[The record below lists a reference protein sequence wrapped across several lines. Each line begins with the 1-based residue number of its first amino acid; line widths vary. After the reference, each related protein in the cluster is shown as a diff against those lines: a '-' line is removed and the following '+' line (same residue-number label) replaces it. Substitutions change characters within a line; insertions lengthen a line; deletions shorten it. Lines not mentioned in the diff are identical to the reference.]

1 MSNGLHDPHGSTTR
15 RRRIVSTWLLA
26 AALAVVQVALP
37 GDAVAPA
44 PEHRAPA
51 SDAADGPGADK
62 EAPPHGADATD
73 QPGRVRQAPS
83 DPPQPQEFLF
93 SKNESAWGIWSDGT
107 TIWVADSARFS
118 TDTTVALYAYD
129 LVDGARDEDNRGR
142 DSRDIAL
149 DADNTAPAGVWSD
162 GATVW
167 VADQQDGLLYAYGL
181 SDGARTEDGDGRDAR
196 DIALD
201 ADNAQPSGI
210 WSDTSTVWVAD
221 SQDRTLYAYD
231 LDDGGRNEDSQG
243 RDARDIAL
251 DADNHTPSGIWSDGR
266 TMWVVNFDPSAS
278 ENHVFAYELSS
289 SRRVEDVDGRD
300 AKDIALRSSNRY
312 AVGAW
317 ANDAKTHMWIADSA
331 ANRVF
336 VYTVPN
342 AAPGFEEGGSATR
355 RLPSNSAAGDLVGEP
370 VVATDPDADILLYAL
385 SGTDAGS
392 FEIESGTGQILV
404 AAGATLTSSAR
415 LAVTVT
421 ATDVRGAAVSIDV
434 TVEVTDDIRLP
445 AGNVEPVDIW
455 MNSSTMWV
463 GDAADTYMHAYTRG
477 TATVAAG
484 FGFNLDAQNTSPVS
498 VWSNGANIWVVD
510 DDTDRLYA
518 YTQAGSPVGAD
529 DIVLDA
535 ANASPVGAWSNGTD
549 LWLVADATELDAAE
563 LKVYAYTLAGIR
575 MASSDFVLAEA
586 NADPVDIW
594 SDGEHVWVADRED
607 RRLYAYTLTGTRVP
621 SRDFRLNPD
630 NTDAAGIWSDGDV
643 MWVVD
648 PTDRTLYQYDF
659 NTPTFLDGAET
670 TREVAENAGTD
681 TRDEVG
687 VPVAATHAGGLS
699 LTYSLAGV
707 EAALFEIDA
716 SGQITVAES
725 TTLDY
730 ETQNVYALTVSV
742 HDGQDSE
749 GNADLTIDASILV
762 QVDVTK
768 DIIIDETTGG
778 NVNKRPRGM
787 WSDEETIWVT
797 RFSNTG
803 ASLAHARESG
813 ARDSSKDVDI
823 GARRV
828 YMRDVWSDGINL
840 WAASTTNFIDIVD
853 VGETD
858 DEAFAPNNTNNAVV
872 FLYPLPNGPRSSDF
886 VFFVDENR
894 EDEDLVGLP
903 GGIWSDGTVMW
914 IVDLYYEKI
923 LAYNICNALANQRLI
938 AAGEDPVHQAR
949 QPDREFFL
957 YAGDGI
963 DDGNASPYG
972 IWSDNRT
979 VWVVDI
985 TDTKLYAYNLEGG
998 TRLPH
1003 RDLDLR
1009 PGNDAPSVIWS
1020 DGTTLW
1026 VGDDEDLMVYAYTW
1040 PPGVVAEDQDLRFTD
1055 CETAERSVAENSVF
1069 PTPVGATIEDS
1080 NFGTAPYTYELAGPD
1095 RSLFTIDTDGQI
1107 RVGPRTNLNFEAAKN
1122 TYRVIVTIE
1131 DADELTRSI
1140 NVNISVDDVVEPPK
1154 RPGRPNHLVRV
1165 PNRLEISWRAAPNTG
1180 PPVRYE
1186 VQYADEGTDDYA
1198 TVADGLDDD
1207 LVAIIPD
1214 LSPDTT
1220 YTVRVRALN
1229 DEGISSWR
1237 YRDLTT
1243 RPAVSVIINPISLD
1257 IEEGGSGSYTVVLGS
1272 EPTGNINA
1280 DRTVTVS
1287 ITAEGD
1293 TDYLVVSDTSL
1304 TFERDAWNVPQ
1315 TVTVSAISDTNTDN
1329 ETATISHSA
1338 EGGGFRP
1345 AVIDDVS
1352 VTVQDSSA
1360 VRLSVVPDVVSED
1373 VAGAGQEVSVTASL
1387 RAARTVPTVVSVSVG
1402 PGTADASDFAAVD
1415 GFNLEVPAGVLSA
1428 SRSFLLVPIDDAV
1441 AEDDETVQV
1450 SGTVSDLAVT
1460 PAFVTIADDDER
1472 AVVPDPRSLTL
1483 VEDGPS
1489 QTFTVTLGSEPT
1501 GRVNVTV
1508 LSSSSDLEARPASLA
1523 FSVSNWFEPQTVTVT
1538 AKHDADAEPSR
1549 HVVTLLPSGGGYGTS
1564 DASVVLVS
1572 VTDDDTES
1580 TSVAL
1585 SVTPAD
1591 PVDENAGDT
1600 TLTVRAQLN
1609 AAARTEDTVVA
1620 VSVSDGTAAAPDDF
1634 TAVADFDV
1642 TIDAGSSFGTDTFT
1656 FTPTNDNVDEP
1667 DETVNITG
1675 TTADLSVTD
1684 TMVTI
1689 ADDDTAAIDLERTAD
1704 TVDEGD
1710 GFTYTVVLASEPTA
1724 PVVVTVTSD
1733 NTDVDV
1739 STTLGTTLRFT
1750 DADWDTAQTVTVST
1764 DHDSDAADDMAK
1776 LAHTAVGGGYDD
1788 VTAEFTVTVTDDET
1802 AAVTLTVAP
1811 DSVAEDVADPGTEV
1825 TVTAELTL
1833 IRSDPTTV
1841 TVSVSAGTASASDF
1855 AAVTGFDIV
1864 IPAGQTT
1871 ELGSFTLNPADD
1883 DVAEGDETVNITGTA
1898 GDLSVTSATVTIA
1911 DDDERAVVPDPRSL
1925 TLAEEGPSQTF
1936 TVTLGSQPTGPVDVS
1951 VASSSATVEVQPTS
1965 LSFTVA
1971 NWSDPQT
1978 VEVTA
1983 KDDADA
1989 ADDPSTAVT
1998 LIPSGGGYGAT
2009 DAAAVAVSVTDDDT
2023 ESTSVALTVMPDTVA
2038 ENDGDTTLTVRAQLN
2053 AAARTVDTVVAVS
2066 VSPGTGTGG
2075 AAASDFAAVD
2085 DFDVTIDAGSSFG
2098 TGEFTF
2104 TPDNDDV
2111 DESDET
2117 VNITGTTTSSGLSIT
2132 NTTVTIADNDTAAIN
2147 LSRTAHTVDEG
2158 DMFTYTVVLASE
2170 PTAPVVVTVAS
2181 DNTDVD
2187 VSTDDGATLT
2197 FTDDDWGDAQTVTVN
2212 TDHDDDAADDT
2223 AKLTHTAVGGGYDD
2237 VTAQLTVT
2245 VTDDEVAAVML
2256 SVAPD
2261 SVAEDV
2267 ADPGTRVTVTAE
2279 LTAARGEPT
2288 TVTVSVRTGTADASD
2303 FDAVA
2308 DFDIVI
2314 PTGQTTQSAS
2324 FALNPDD
2331 DAVAEG
2337 DEVVR
2342 ITATAGGLRVTPT
2355 TVTIA
2360 DDDERAVVPDP
2371 QSLTL
2376 AEEGASQMFAVT
2388 LGSQP
2393 TGRVNVSVASLSAAV
2408 EVQPASLAFTASN
2421 WSDPKTVTVTA
2432 KDDTDA
2438 ADLTTKVTLVPSG
2451 GGYVAA
2457 DEAEVSIS
2465 VTDDDTES
2473 TSVELTVTPN
2483 TVAENDGDTTLTVT
2497 AKLDEAARA
2506 EDTVVTV
2513 SVSAGTGTGA
2523 ATASDFTAVADFNVT
2538 IDAGSSFGTADFTF
2552 TPDNDDVDEPDET
2565 VEVTGT
2571 TSSGLSVTDTTVT
2584 IADDDTAAISLEH
2597 TARTVDEGDMFTYTV
2612 VLATEPTG
2620 PVVVTVA
2627 SDNTDVNASTTLG
2640 TTLRFTAGD
2649 WDTAQTVTVSTDQDS
2664 DAADDM
2670 AKLAH
2675 TAVGG
2680 GYDDVTAE
2688 LTVTVTDDETA
2699 AVTLTVAPDLVAED
2713 VAGTGTLVTVTA
2725 ELTAAR
2731 GEATTVTVSVQP
2743 GTADASDFDA
2753 VTDFAIVIPMGQTTE
2768 SGSFTLNPDDDDVAE
2783 GDETIDITGTAGDLS
2798 VTAAMV
2804 TIADDDER
2812 AVVPDPQSLTF
2823 VEEGPSQ
2830 TFTVT
2835 LGSQPTGPVNVS
2847 VASSSATVEVQPTS
2861 LAFTMSNWSDPQTVE
2876 VTAKDD
2882 ADAADNPTEAVT
2894 LTPSGGGYVATDEA
2908 EVSISVTDNDT
2919 ESTSVAL
2926 TVDPDT
2932 VAENDGDTTLMVT
2945 AELDEATRA
2954 EDTIVRVSVS
2964 AGTGTGGAAA
2974 SDFTAVADFN
2984 VTIDAG
2990 SFDGTGT
2997 FTFTPHDDDV
3007 DEDNETVNITGTTA
3021 DLSVT
3026 DATVTITDDDNAGIS
3041 LSRTAQT
3048 VDEDDMFTY
3057 TVVLDTEPTG
3067 PVTVT
3072 ITSDNDDVDAST
3084 DDDTTVSFTAEDWN
3098 QAHTVTVMAEDD
3110 NDAADDNAKL
3120 THTAVG
3126 GGYDDVTADLA
3137 VTVTDDDTASTSVEL
3152 TVTPDTV
3159 DEDDGDTTVTV
3170 RAQLNAAARTED
3182 TVVSVSV
3189 SAGTAVAGD
3198 FTAVTDFNVTIDTGS
3213 FSGTETFTFTPTNDD
3228 VDEDDETVNIAGTTA
3243 DLPVTGTMVTIADD
3257 DTAGITLS
3265 PTAHTV
3271 DEGDSFT
3278 YTVKLTSEP
3287 TAPVVV
3293 TVASDNTDVDP
3304 STADGTTLTF
3314 TDGNWDQDQT
3324 VTVDTDHD
3332 SDATNDTATLTH
3344 TASGGGYNDETAQFA
3359 VTVTDDETP
3368 AVTLT
3373 AAPDT
3378 VDEDVADPG
3387 TQITVTA
3394 RLAQARSDPTT
3405 VTVSVQPGTASA
3417 SDYATVAD
3425 FDIVIAANAT
3435 TNTGTFTLN
3444 PVNDDIAEGDETI
3457 EVTGTAG
3464 VLPVTPATVTIADD
3478 DTAGISLSRTA
3489 RTVAEGDSFTY
3500 TVVLASEPTA
3510 PVVVT
3515 VASDNTDVDPS
3526 TTLGTTLRFT
3536 DADWDQDQTVTVNTD
3551 HDTDAT
3557 NDTAKLTH
3565 TATGG
3570 GYNNETAELAVTV
3583 TDDETPA
3590 VTLTA
3595 APDTVDEDVTDPGT
3609 QITVTARLAQAR
3621 SDPTTVSVTV
3631 GAGTAS
3637 AGDFAEVTGFDIV
3650 IAANQTSNTAAPSR

>member
-37 GDAVAPA
+37 GDAVAPV

-73 QPGRVRQAPS
+73 QSGRVRQAPG
-83 DPPQPQEFLF
+83 DAPQPQEFLF

-392 FEIESGTGQILV
+392 FEIEPGTGQILV
-404 AAGATLTSSAR
+404 AAGATLTSGAR

-445 AGNVEPVDIW
+445 AGNAEPVDIW

-477 TATVAAG
+477 TATVDAG
-484 FGFNLDAQNTSPVS
+484 FSFDLDAQNTSPVS

-518 YTQAGSPVGAD
+518 YTQAGSRVGTD

-648 PTDRTLYQYDF
+648 PADRALYQYDF

-828 YMRDVWSDGINL
+828 YMRDVWSDGISL
-840 WAASTTNFIDIVD
+840 WGASTTNFIDIAD

-858 DEAFAPNNTNNAVV
+858 DEAFAPNDTNNAVV

-894 EDEDLVGLP
+894 EDDDLVGLP

-914 IVDLYYEKI
+914 IVDLYFEKI

-938 AAGEDPVHQAR
+938 ADGEEPAHQAR

-1095 RSLFTIDTDGQI
+1095 RSLFTIDTDGRI
-1107 RVGPRTNLNFEAAKN
+1107 RVGPRTNLNFEADKN

-1186 VQYADEGTDDYA
+1186 VQYADQGTDDYA
-1198 TVADGLDDD
+1198 AVTDGLDDD

-1243 RPAVSVIINPISLD
+1243 RPSKSVIIDPVSLD
-1257 IEEGGSGSYTVVLGS
+1257 IEEGGSGTYTVVLGS
-1272 EPTGNINA
+1272 QPTGTINQ
-1280 DRTVTVS
+1280 DIEVVVTITV
-1287 ITAEGD
+1287 AGD
-1293 TDYLVVSDTSL
+1293 TDDLEVSDTSL
-1304 TFERDAWNVPQ
+1304 TFTDTDWDMPQ
-1315 TVTVSAISDTNTDN
+1315 TVTVSAIPDSNTDN

-1338 EGGGFRP
+1338 NGAGFRP
-1345 AVIDDVS
+1345 AVIDDVT
-1352 VTVQDSSA
+1352 VTVQDSAA

-1373 VAGAGQEVSVTASL
+1373 VAGAGQEVSVTAS
-1387 RAARTVPTVVSVSVG
+1387 RRTSRIVPTVVSVSVG
-1402 PGTADASDFAAVD
+1402 PGTAVASDFAAVD
-1415 GFNLEVPAGVLSA
+1415 GFDLEVPAGVLSA

-1472 AVVPDPRSLTL
+1472 AVVPDPRSLSL
-1483 VEDGPS
+1483 AEEGAS
-1489 QTFTVTLGSEPT
+1489 QTFAVTLGSQPT

-1523 FSVSNWFEPQTVTVT
+1523 FSVSNWSDPKTVTVT
-1538 AKHDADAEPSR
+1538 AKDDADAEPSR

-1591 PVDENAGDT
+1591 PVGENA
-1600 TLTVRAQLN
+1600 
-1609 AAARTEDTVVA
+1609 
-1620 VSVSDGTAAAPDDF
+1620 
-1634 TAVADFDV
+1634 
-1642 TIDAGSSFGTDTFT
+1642 
-1656 FTPTNDNVDEP
+1656 
-1667 DETVNITG
+1667 
-1675 TTADLSVTD
+1675 
-1684 TMVTI
+1684 
-1689 ADDDTAAIDLERTAD
+1689 
-1704 TVDEGD
+1704 
-1710 GFTYTVVLASEPTA
+1710 
-1724 PVVVTVTSD
+1724 
-1733 NTDVDV
+1733 
-1739 STTLGTTLRFT
+1739 
-1750 DADWDTAQTVTVST
+1750 
-1764 DHDSDAADDMAK
+1764 
-1776 LAHTAVGGGYDD
+1776 
-1788 VTAEFTVTVTDDET
+1788 
-1802 AAVTLTVAP
+1802 
-1811 DSVAEDVADPGTEV
+1811 
-1825 TVTAELTL
+1825 
-1833 IRSDPTTV
+1833 
-1841 TVSVSAGTASASDF
+1841 
-1855 AAVTGFDIV
+1855 
-1864 IPAGQTT
+1864 
-1871 ELGSFTLNPADD
+1871 
-1883 DVAEGDETVNITGTA
+1883 
-1898 GDLSVTSATVTIA
+1898 
-1911 DDDERAVVPDPRSL
+1911 
-1925 TLAEEGPSQTF
+1925 
-1936 TVTLGSQPTGPVDVS
+1936 
-1951 VASSSATVEVQPTS
+1951 
-1965 LSFTVA
+1965 
-1971 NWSDPQT
+1971 
-1978 VEVTA
+1978 
-1983 KDDADA
+1983 
-1989 ADDPSTAVT
+1989 
-1998 LIPSGGGYGAT
+1998 
-2009 DAAAVAVSVTDDDT
+2009 
-2023 ESTSVALTVMPDTVA
+2023 
-2038 ENDGDTTLTVRAQLN
+2038 
-2053 AAARTVDTVVAVS
+2053 
-2066 VSPGTGTGG
+2066 
-2075 AAASDFAAVD
+2075 
-2085 DFDVTIDAGSSFG
+2085 
-2098 TGEFTF
+2098 
-2104 TPDNDDV
+2104 
-2111 DESDET
+2111 
-2117 VNITGTTTSSGLSIT
+2117 
-2132 NTTVTIADNDTAAIN
+2132 
-2147 LSRTAHTVDEG
+2147 
-2158 DMFTYTVVLASE
+2158 
-2170 PTAPVVVTVAS
+2170 
-2181 DNTDVD
+2181 
-2187 VSTDDGATLT
+2187 
-2197 FTDDDWGDAQTVTVN
+2197 
-2212 TDHDDDAADDT
+2212 
-2223 AKLTHTAVGGGYDD
+2223 
-2237 VTAQLTVT
+2237 
-2245 VTDDEVAAVML
+2245 
-2256 SVAPD
+2256 
-2261 SVAEDV
+2261 
-2267 ADPGTRVTVTAE
+2267 
-2279 LTAARGEPT
+2279 
-2288 TVTVSVRTGTADASD
+2288 
-2303 FDAVA
+2303 
-2308 DFDIVI
+2308 
-2314 PTGQTTQSAS
+2314 
-2324 FALNPDD
+2324 
-2331 DAVAEG
+2331 
-2337 DEVVR
+2337 
-2342 ITATAGGLRVTPT
+2342 
-2355 TVTIA
+2355 
-2360 DDDERAVVPDP
+2360 
-2371 QSLTL
+2371 
-2376 AEEGASQMFAVT
+2376 
-2388 LGSQP
+2388 
-2393 TGRVNVSVASLSAAV
+2393 
-2408 EVQPASLAFTASN
+2408 
-2421 WSDPKTVTVTA
+2421 
-2432 KDDTDA
+2432 
-2438 ADLTTKVTLVPSG
+2438 
-2451 GGYVAA
+2451 
-2457 DEAEVSIS
+2457 
-2465 VTDDDTES
+2465 
-2473 TSVELTVTPN
+2473 
-2483 TVAENDGDTTLTVT
+2483 GDTTLTVT
-2497 AKLDEAARA
+2497 AKLDE
-2506 EDTVVTV
+2506 
-2513 SVSAGTGTGA
+2513 
-2523 ATASDFTAVADFNVT
+2523 
-2538 IDAGSSFGTADFTF
+2538 
-2552 TPDNDDVDEPDET
+2552 
-2565 VEVTGT
+2565 
-2571 TSSGLSVTDTTVT
+2571 
-2584 IADDDTAAISLEH
+2584 
-2597 TARTVDEGDMFTYTV
+2597 
-2612 VLATEPTG
+2612 
-2620 PVVVTVA
+2620 
-2627 SDNTDVNASTTLG
+2627 
-2640 TTLRFTAGD
+2640 
-2649 WDTAQTVTVSTDQDS
+2649 
-2664 DAADDM
+2664 
-2670 AKLAH
+2670 
-2675 TAVGG
+2675 
-2680 GYDDVTAE
+2680 
-2688 LTVTVTDDETA
+2688 
-2699 AVTLTVAPDLVAED
+2699 
-2713 VAGTGTLVTVTA
+2713 
-2725 ELTAAR
+2725 
-2731 GEATTVTVSVQP
+2731 
-2743 GTADASDFDA
+2743 
-2753 VTDFAIVIPMGQTTE
+2753 
-2768 SGSFTLNPDDDDVAE
+2768 
-2783 GDETIDITGTAGDLS
+2783 
-2798 VTAAMV
+2798 
-2804 TIADDDER
+2804 
-2812 AVVPDPQSLTF
+2812 
-2823 VEEGPSQ
+2823 
-2830 TFTVT
+2830 
-2835 LGSQPTGPVNVS
+2835 
-2847 VASSSATVEVQPTS
+2847 
-2861 LAFTMSNWSDPQTVE
+2861 
-2876 VTAKDD
+2876 
-2882 ADAADNPTEAVT
+2882 
-2894 LTPSGGGYVATDEA
+2894 
-2908 EVSISVTDNDT
+2908 
-2919 ESTSVAL
+2919 
-2926 TVDPDT
+2926 
-2932 VAENDGDTTLMVT
+2932 
-2945 AELDEATRA
+2945 
-2954 EDTIVRVSVS
+2954 
-2964 AGTGTGGAAA
+2964 
-2974 SDFTAVADFN
+2974 
-2984 VTIDAG
+2984 
-2990 SFDGTGT
+2990 
-2997 FTFTPHDDDV
+2997 
-3007 DEDNETVNITGTTA
+3007 
-3021 DLSVT
+3021 
-3026 DATVTITDDDNAGIS
+3026 
-3041 LSRTAQT
+3041 
-3048 VDEDDMFTY
+3048 
-3057 TVVLDTEPTG
+3057 
-3067 PVTVT
+3067 
-3072 ITSDNDDVDAST
+3072 
-3084 DDDTTVSFTAEDWN
+3084 
-3098 QAHTVTVMAEDD
+3098 
-3110 NDAADDNAKL
+3110 
-3120 THTAVG
+3120 
-3126 GGYDDVTADLA
+3126 
-3137 VTVTDDDTASTSVEL
+3137 
-3152 TVTPDTV
+3152 
-3159 DEDDGDTTVTV
+3159 
-3170 RAQLNAAARTED
+3170 AARTED

-3189 SAGTAVAGD
+3189 SAGTATAPDDFAAVA
-3198 FTAVTDFNVTIDTGS
+3198 DFNVTIDAGS
-3213 FSGTETFTFTPTNDD
+3213 SSGT
-3228 VDEDDETVNIAGTTA
+3228 
-3243 DLPVTGTMVTIADD
+3243 
-3257 DTAGITLS
+3257 
-3265 PTAHTV
+3265 
-3271 DEGDSFT
+3271 
-3278 YTVKLTSEP
+3278 
-3287 TAPVVV
+3287 
-3293 TVASDNTDVDP
+3293 
-3304 STADGTTLTF
+3304 
-3314 TDGNWDQDQT
+3314 
-3324 VTVDTDHD
+3324 
-3332 SDATNDTATLTH
+3332 
-3344 TASGGGYNDETAQFA
+3344 
-3359 VTVTDDETP
+3359 
-3368 AVTLT
+3368 
-3373 AAPDT
+3373 
-3378 VDEDVADPG
+3378 
-3387 TQITVTA
+3387 
-3394 RLAQARSDPTT
+3394 
-3405 VTVSVQPGTASA
+3405 
-3417 SDYATVAD
+3417 AD
-3425 FDIVIAANAT
+3425 FHLHPRRRRRRRGRRDRQHRRHDR
-3435 TNTGTFTLN
+3435 G
-3444 PVNDDIAEGDETI
+3444 PVGHDDHRHHHRRRHRRHHPRTHRAHRRRGRRVHLHRE
-3457 EVTGTAG
+3457 AG
-3464 VLPVTPATVTIADD
+3464 FRAHW
-3478 DTAGISLSRTA
+3478 AGRGH
-3489 RTVAEGDSFTY
+3489 R
-3500 TVVLASEPTA
+3500 
-3510 PVVVT
+3510 
-3515 VASDNTDVDPS
+3515 
-3526 TTLGTTLRFT
+3526 
-3536 DADWDQDQTVTVNTD
+3536 
-3551 HDTDAT
+3551 
-3557 NDTAKLTH
+3557 
-3565 TATGG
+3565 
-3570 GYNNETAELAVTV
+3570 
-3583 TDDETPA
+3583 
-3590 VTLTA
+3590 
-3595 APDTVDEDVTDPGT
+3595 
-3609 QITVTARLAQAR
+3609 RLQQHR
-3621 SDPTTVSVTV
+3621 RGRQHRPRHH
-3631 GAGTAS
+3631 
-3637 AGDFAEVTGFDIV
+3637 AEVHRRRLGNGSDRHREHRPR
-3650 IAANQTSNTAAPSR
+3650 QRRRRRQGHPRPHRCRRRLRR

>member
-1095 RSLFTIDTDGQI
+1095 RSLFTIDTDGRI
-1107 RVGPRTNLNFEAAKN
+1107 RVGPRTNLNFEADKN

-1198 TVADGLDDD
+1198 AVTDGLDDD

-1315 TVTVSAISDTNTDN
+1315 TVTVTAESDTNTDN

-1472 AVVPDPRSLTL
+1472 AVVPDPQSLTL
-1483 VEDGPS
+1483 AEEGPS
-1489 QTFTVTLGSEPT
+1489 MTFAVTLGSQPT

-1523 FSVSNWFEPQTVTVT
+1523 FSVSNWSDPKTVEVT
-1538 AKHDADAEPSR
+1538 AKDDADAEPSR
-1549 HVVTLLPSGGGYGTS
+1549 HVLTLLPSGGGYGTS

-1609 AAARTEDTVVA
+1609 AAARTVDTVVA
-1620 VSVSDGTAAAPDDF
+1620 VSVSDGTATAPDDF
-1634 TAVADFDV
+1634 AAVADFNV
-1642 TIDAGSSFGTDTFT
+1642 TIDAGNSSGTADFT
-1656 FTPTNDNVDEP
+1656 FTPDDDAVDED

-1675 TTADLSVTD
+1675 TTPDLSITD
-1684 TMVTI
+1684 TTVTI
-1689 ADDDTAAIDLERTAD
+1689 TDNDTAAITLEHTAR

-1710 GFTYTVVLASEPTA
+1710 SFTYTVKLASEPTG
-1724 PVVVTVTSD
+1724 PVVVTVASD

-1750 DADWDTAQTVTVST
+1750 AGDWETAQTVTVST
-1764 DHDSDAADDMAK
+1764 DQDSDAADDKAT
-1776 LAHTAVGGGYDD
+1776 LAHTAVGGGYDGE
-1788 VTAEFTVTVTDDET
+1788 TADLAVTVTDDET

-1811 DSVAEDVADPGTEV
+1811 GSVAEDVAGTGTLV
-1825 TVTAELTL
+1825 TVTAELSAA
-1833 IRSDPTTV
+1833 RGEPTTV
-1841 TVSVSAGTASASDF
+1841 TVSVSAGTADASDF
-1855 AAVTGFDIV
+1855 DAVTDFAIV
-1864 IPAGQTT
+1864 IPMGQTT
-1871 ELGSFTLNPADD
+1871 QSASFTLNPADD
-1883 DVAEGDETVNITGTA
+1883 DVAEGNETVDVTGTA
-1898 GDLSVTSATVTIA
+1898 GDLSVTATMVTII

-1925 TLAEEGPSQTF
+1925 TFVEEGPSQTF
-1936 TVTLGSQPTGPVDVS
+1936 TVTLGSQPTGPVNVS

-2023 ESTSVALTVMPDTVA
+2023 ESTSVELSVMPDTVD
-2038 ENDGDTTLTVRAQLN
+2038 EDDGDTTVTVTAELDE
-2053 AAARTVDTVVAVS
+2053 AARTVDTVVSVS
-2066 VSPGTGTGG
+2066 VSAGTGTGA
-2075 AAASDFAAVD
+2075 AAASDFAAVT
-2085 DFDVTIDAGSSFG
+2085 DFNVTIDAGSFDG
-2098 TGEFTF
+2098 TDTFTF
-2104 TPDNDDV
+2104 TPTNDAV
-2111 DESDET
+2111 DEDDET

-2132 NTTVTIADNDTAAIN
+2132 GTTVTIADDDTAGIN
-2147 LSRTAHTVDEG
+2147 LSRTTHTVDEG

-2212 TDHDDDAADDT
+2212 TDDDDDAADDT

-2237 VTAQLTVT
+2237 ATAQLTVT
-2245 VTDDEVAAVML
+2245 VTDDEIAAVTL
-2256 SVAPD
+2256 SVAPG

-2267 ADPGTRVTVTAE
+2267 ADPGTQVTVTAE

-2288 TVTVSVRTGTADASD
+2288 TVTVSVRTGTTDASD

-2314 PTGQTTQSAS
+2314 PTGQTTQSAR
-2324 FALNPDD
+2324 FTLNPDD
-2331 DAVAEG
+2331 DDVAEG
-2337 DEVVR
+2337 DEAVR
-2342 ITATAGGLRVTPT
+2342 ITATAGGLRVTAT

-2376 AEEGASQMFAVT
+2376 AEEGPSMTFAVT

-2393 TGRVNVSVASLSAAV
+2393 TGPVNVSVASSSATV
-2408 EVQPASLAFTASN
+2408 EVRPASLAFTASN
-2421 WSDPKTVTVTA
+2421 WSDPKTVEVTA
-2432 KDDTDA
+2432 KDDADA
-2438 ADLTTKVTLVPSG
+2438 VDLATAVTLIPSG

-2483 TVAENDGDTTLTVT
+2483 TVAENDGDMTLTVT
-2497 AKLDEAARA
+2497 AKLDEAART

-2513 SVSAGTGTGA
+2513 SVSDGA
-2523 ATASDFTAVADFNVT
+2523 ATAPDDFTAVADFDVT
-2538 IDAGSSFGTADFTF
+2538 IDAGSFFGTADFTF
-2552 TPDNDDVDEPDET
+2552 TPDDDAVDEDDET
-2565 VEVTGT
+2565 VNITGTT
-2571 TSSGLSVTDTTVT
+2571 TSSGLSITGTTVT
-2584 IADDDTAAISLEH
+2584 IADDDTAGINLSR
-2597 TARTVDEGDMFTYTV
+2597 TAHTVDEGDMFTYTV
-2612 VLATEPTG
+2612 VLASEPTA
-2620 PVVVTVA
+2620 PVTVTVA
-2627 SDNTDVNASTTLG
+2627 SDNTDVDASTADGATLS
-2640 TTLRFTAGD
+2640 FTATDWGD
-2649 WDTAQTVTVSTDQDS
+2649 AQTVTVNTDDDN
-2664 DAADDM
+2664 DAAADT
-2670 AKLAH
+2670 AKLTH

-2680 GYDDVTAE
+2680 GYDDLTAQ
-2688 LTVTVTDDETA
+2688 LTVTVTDDEVA
-2699 AVTLTVAPDLVAED
+2699 AVTLSVAPGSVAED
-2713 VAGTGTLVTVTA
+2713 VADPGTQVTVTA

-2731 GEATTVTVSVQP
+2731 GEPTTVTVSVRT
-2743 GTADASDFDA
+2743 GTTDASDFDA
-2753 VTDFAIVIPMGQTTE
+2753 VADFDIVIPTGQTTQ
-2768 SGSFTLNPDDDDVAE
+2768 SARFTLNPDDDDVAE
-2783 GDETIDITGTAGDLS
+2783 GDEAVRITATAGGLR
-2798 VTAAMV
+2798 VTATTV

-2812 AVVPDPQSLTF
+2812 AVVPDPQSLTLA
-2823 VEEGPSQ
+2823 EEGPSM
-2830 TFTVT
+2830 TFAVT

-2861 LAFTMSNWSDPQTVE
+2861 LSFTVANWSDPQTVE

-2894 LTPSGGGYVATDEA
+2894 LTPSGGGYGATDEG

-2926 TVDPDT
+2926 KVTPNT
-2932 VAENDGDTTLMVT
+2932 VAENDGDTTLTVT

-2964 AGTGTGGAAA
+2964 AGTATAPD
-2974 SDFTAVADFN
+2974 DFTAVADFN

-2997 FTFTPHDDDV
+2997 FTFTPHDDAV

-3021 DLSVT
+3021 DLSIT
-3026 DATVTITDDDNAGIS
+3026 DATVTITDDDTAGIS
-3041 LSRTAQT
+3041 LSRTAHT
-3048 VDEDDMFTY
+3048 VGEGDSFTY
-3057 TVVLDTEPTG
+3057 TVVLDTEPTA

-3072 ITSDNDDVDAST
+3072 VSSDNTDVAAST
-3084 DDDTTVSFTAEDWN
+3084 DDGTTVSFTADDWD

-3110 NDAADDNAKL
+3110 SDAADDTAKL

-3228 VDEDDETVNIAGTTA
+3228 VDEDDETVNIAGTTTSSG
-3243 DLPVTGTMVTIADD
+3243 LSITGTTVTIADD

-3278 YTVKLTSEP
+3278 YTVKL
-3287 TAPVVV
+3287 
-3293 TVASDNTDVDP
+3293 
-3304 STADGTTLTF
+3304 
-3314 TDGNWDQDQT
+3314 
-3324 VTVDTDHD
+3324 
-3332 SDATNDTATLTH
+3332 
-3344 TASGGGYNDETAQFA
+3344 
-3359 VTVTDDETP
+3359 
-3368 AVTLT
+3368 
-3373 AAPDT
+3373 
-3378 VDEDVADPG
+3378 
-3387 TQITVTA
+3387 
-3394 RLAQARSDPTT
+3394 
-3405 VTVSVQPGTASA
+3405 
-3417 SDYATVAD
+3417 
-3425 FDIVIAANAT
+3425 
-3435 TNTGTFTLN
+3435 
-3444 PVNDDIAEGDETI
+3444 
-3457 EVTGTAG
+3457 
-3464 VLPVTPATVTIADD
+3464 
-3478 DTAGISLSRTA
+3478 
-3489 RTVAEGDSFTY
+3489 
-3500 TVVLASEPTA
+3500 ASEPTA

-3526 TTLGTTLRFT
+3526 TTDGTTLRFT
-3536 DADWDQDQTVTVNTD
+3536 TTDWDDTQTVTVNTD
-3551 HDTDAT
+3551 HDTDAI

-3570 GYNNETAELAVTV
+3570 GYDDATV
-3583 TDDETPA
+3583 RTHRHRHRRRDRRSH
-3590 VTLTA
+3590 
-3595 APDTVDEDVTDPGT
+3595 PDRN
-3609 QITVTARLAQAR
+3609 ARHCGR
-3621 SDPTTVSVTV
+3621 
-3631 GAGTAS
+3631 G
-3637 AGDFAEVTGFDIV
+3637 
-3650 IAANQTSNTAAPSR
+3650 RR